1 VQAPEQA
8 RPDDKFLIRV
18 EVDGDGLPNRESIT
32 YLDVTG
38 PKGDKKTLEKPFKFN
53 AGTAGIPHGQ
63 IEFEIDAAQL
73 GVPAVANKKPEMEE
87 GDYQV
92 QARVPRMKQEIFIG
106 KEHASDKAIVHIV
119 KKPLRVLLFAGGP
132 TRDYQFVRTMLVR
145 EVDAKRAEL
154 SIFLQTQRDGVV
166 QDVAAE
172 RFLKYFP
179 NRLGEDAADVKTEDR
194 YYNLSQYDLIVAFD
208 PNWNVL
214 QPEQMT
220 AL

>member
-1 VQAPEQA
+1 V
-8 RPDDKFLIRV
+8 
-18 EVDGDGLPNRESIT
+18 
-32 YLDVTG
+32 
-38 PKGDKKTLEKPFKFN
+38 
-53 AGTAGIPHGQ
+53 
-63 IEFEIDAAQL
+63 AATT
-73 GVPAVANKKPEMEE
+73 PNKKAELEE
-87 GDYQV
+87 GDYV
-92 QARVPRMKQEIFIG
+92 FQARVPKDKREAYVP
-106 KEHASDKAIVHIV
+106 KEHTSDKATVHVI